1 MRTIVPGYVHRPGV
15 HCGSSA
21 MRNLLAF
28 RGIALSEPMCFGL
41 GSGAG
46 FLYVPAIPVPP
57 GVAFHGRIMEME
69 RALCEA
75 LAIPFPERTEEDGD
89 AGWDGARGAVQAGH
103 PVLISTDLVHLD
115 YFETTT
121 HFPGHRVVLF
131 GFDDEAGYAVLSDSE
146 REEPQRVSLP
156 SLATARS
163 SSVPPYPM
171 GNRWCVVAP
180 EGALRPLSEA
190 VPLALGRNAREM
202 LFPPPGSAAG
212 VSGMRMVAEEIP
224 RWPGMTA
231 DFAFA
236 ARFGYQVIEKRG
248 TGGGFFRRL
257 YARYLDESALHYP
270 PLAGSGLA
278 GRMESLAGGWTKIA
292 ETLKNISETGD
303 ARGFLRVP
311 DLLLRQAD
319 REEAFWRDVA
329 SLLGCGA
336 DL

>member
-1 MRTIVPGYVHRPGV
+1 MRHTVPGYVHRPGL

-28 RGIALSEPMCFGL
+28 RGIVLSEPMCFGL

-46 FLYVPAIPVPP
+46 FLYVPSLPVPP

-69 RALCEA
+69 RALCDA

-89 AGWDGARGAVQAGH
+89 AGWERAREAVLSGH
-103 PVLISTDLVHLD
+103 PVLISTDLAHLD
-115 YFETTT
+115 YFGTTT

-146 REEPQRVSLP
+146 REGPQRVSVT
-156 SLATARS
+156 SLAMSRS

-171 GNRWCVVAP
+171 ENRWCIVAP
-180 EGALRPLSEA
+180 GGRLRALSEA
-190 VPLALGRNAREM
+190 VPLALGKNAREM
-202 LFPPPGSAAG
+202 LSPPPGSAAG
-212 VSGMRMVAEEIP
+212 VSGMRKMAGEIP
-224 RWPGMTA
+224 RWPGMTE
-231 DFAFA
+231 DFTFA

-257 YARYLDESALHYP
+257 YARYLDESAPHCP

-278 GRMESLAGGWTKIA
+278 GKMVAAADGWTEIA
-292 ETLKNISETGD
+292 GILKEISESGD
-303 ARGFLRVP
+303 AGGFLRVS
-311 DLLLRQAD
+311 DLLLHQAD
-319 REEAFWRDVA
+319 REEAFWREAA
-329 SLLGCGA
+329 SLV
-336 DL
+336 

>member
-1 MRTIVPGYVHRPGV
+1 MRYTVPGYVHRPGV

-28 RGIALSEPMCFGL
+28 RGIILSEPMCFGL

-75 LAIPFPERTEEDGD
+75 LAIPFPERTEEDGA
-89 AGWDGARGAVQAGH
+89 AGWDGARGAVLGGH

-115 YFETTT
+115 YFGTTT

-131 GFDDEAGYAVLSDSE
+131 GFDDEEGVAFLSDSE
-146 REEPQRVSLP
+146 RGEPQKVSLA

-171 GNRWCVVAP
+171 ENRWCVVAP
-180 EGALRPLSEA
+180 EGKLRPLPDA
-190 VPLALGRNAREM
+190 VPLALGKNAREM
-202 LFPPPGSAAG
+202 LSPPPGSAAG
-212 VSGMRMVAEEIP
+212 VSGMRTLAEEIP
-224 RWPGMTA
+224 RWPGRTA
-231 DFAFA
+231 DAAFA

-270 PLAGSGLA
+270 PLDGSALA
-278 GRMESLAGGWTKIA
+278 GRMESLADGWTEIA
-292 ETLKNISETGD
+292 GALKDVSETGD
-303 ARGFLRVP
+303 ARGFLRARE
-311 DLLLRQAD
+311 LLLRQAD

-329 SLLGCGA
+329 A
-336 DL
+336 FVR

>member
-1 MRTIVPGYVHRPGV
+1 
-15 HCGSSA
+15 

-28 RGIALSEPMCFGL
+28 RGVVLSEPMCFGL

-89 AGWDGARGAVQAGH
+89 AGWKRARDAVLAGH
-103 PVLISTDLVHLD
+103 PVLVSTDLVHLD

-146 REEPQRVSLP
+146 REEPQKI
-156 SLATARS
+156 SLAALATSRS
-163 SSVPPYPM
+163 SRVPPYPM
-171 GNRWCVVAP
+171 ENRWCVIMP
-180 EGALRPLSEA
+180 EGPLRPLSEA
-190 VPLALGRNAREM
+190 VPRALGKNAREM
-202 LFPPPGSAAG
+202 LSPSPGSDAG
-212 VSGMRMVAEEIP
+212 VAGMRRVADEIP
-224 RWPGMTA
+224 RWPGMTE
-231 DFAFA
+231 DFPFA

-257 YARYLDESALHYP
+257 YARYLDESTRYFP
-270 PLAGSGLA
+270 PLAGAGLA
-278 GRMESLAGGWTKIA
+278 AGMDSLADGWTEIA
-292 ETLKNISETGD
+292 QGLKEISESGD
-303 ARGFLRVP
+303 AGGFLRAS

-319 REEAFWRDVA
+319 REESFWKEVA
-329 SLLGCGA
+329 SLI
-336 DL
+336 